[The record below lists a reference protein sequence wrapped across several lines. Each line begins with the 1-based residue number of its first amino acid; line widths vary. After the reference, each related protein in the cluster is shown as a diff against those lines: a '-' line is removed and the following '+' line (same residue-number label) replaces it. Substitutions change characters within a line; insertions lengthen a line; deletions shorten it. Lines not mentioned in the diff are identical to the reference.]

1 MVQVLKKDFLYTTY
15 PLSSSKIITHFQYQ
29 KTPRNVTG
37 NFNPYTGKLEI
48 PKVTKSLA
56 TSKKS
61 FKSCL

>member
-1 MVQVLKKDFLYTTY
+1 LKF
-15 PLSSSKIITHFQYQ
+15 
-29 KTPRNVTG
+29 
-37 NFNPYTGKLEI
+37 